1 MTRRVIIKRDPYA
14 PLWFLHCA
22 EPCRD
27 LGEGIPRV
35 WCMDMGGEPGCYL
48 GGSLT
53 REGAA
58 QMARVA
64 GYEVVE
70 P

>member
-1 MTRRVIIKRDPYA
+1 MTRRVVILRDPAA

-22 EPCRD
+22 EPCRSQ
-27 LGEGIPRV
+27 G
-35 WCMDMGGEPGCYL
+35 WCMDMGGKPGCYL

-53 REGAA
+53 RDGAA
-58 QMARVA
+58 QMARAV

-70 P
+70 G

>member
-1 MTRRVIIKRDPYA
+1 MIRRVVIMRDDAA

-22 EPCRD
+22 EPCKDR
-27 LGEGIPRV
+27 GIAFSRA
-35 WCMDMGGEPGCYL
+35 WCMDMGGKPGCYL

-58 QMARVA
+58 QMARAA
-64 GYEVVE
+64 GYEVVG
-70 P
+70 